1 MAHDRQLERALLLLD
16 LGLVLASLALA
27 HFLRGYLATF
37 VPGLKPSVPLQHEVL
52 ALAVFVPAWA
62 WGAER
67 LGLHRA
73 RTVLGPVL
81 DYLRPLVLTQA
92 WGTVALALILTAAQV
107 TLNRS
112 FITLFLV
119 ISTILLALA
128 KPAQARWLHQ
138 HRVTALTLV
147 VDEPFAESDEDIV
160 GELERF
166 RGRRIERLEM
176 ADPSVLRR
184 RLWTGG
190 VDEVVLPGG
199 LPTDELRQLLEIC
212 EEVGVTALV
221 RVERINLALA
231 RPRAELVG
239 PALYLAYQTHEPDR
253 PGLFVKALLDR
264 VLAALGLL
272 LVLPLM
278 AILAVLVKA
287 TSPGPVLFIQQRA
300 GLHGRPFPM
309 LKFRSMRVGAE
320 AERATLLG
328 ANEMD
333 GPVFKISRDPRVT
346 PVGHVLRGWSLD
358 ELPQLLNV
366 LAGQMS
372 LVGPRPLPLIES
384 RALTGVHRRRLSF
397 KPGITGLW
405 QVSGRSNL
413 TFRDWMV
420 LDLQYIDNWSLGLD
434 LAILLRTLPALL
446 LARGAR

>member
-16 LGLVLASLALA
+16 LSLVLASLAVA

-37 VPGLKPSVPLQHEVL
+37 VPGLKPTVPLRHEVL
-52 ALAVFVPAWA
+52 ALAVFLPAWA
-62 WGAER
+62 WGAGR
-67 LGLHRA
+67 LGLYRA
-73 RTVLGPVL
+73 RTVVGPVF

-112 FITLFLV
+112 FIALFLV
-119 ISTILLALA
+119 ISTTLLALS
-128 KPAQARWLHQ
+128 KPAQAKWLHR

-147 VDEPFAESDEDIV
+147 VDEPFAESDDDV
-160 GELERF
+160 VKELERF

-176 ADPSVLRR
+176 SYPDVLRR

-190 VDEVVLPGG
+190 VDEVVLPRA
-199 LPTDELRQLLEIC
+199 LPSDELRQLLEIC

-221 RVERINLALA
+221 RVERIDLALA

-239 PALYLAYQTHEPDR
+239 PALYLAYQTHEPDH
-253 PGLFVKALLDR
+253 PSLFVKAILDR
-264 VLAALGLL
+264 VAAGLGLL
-272 LVLPLM
+272 VVLPVM
-278 AILAVLVKA
+278 AAIAIVIKA

-300 GLHGRPFPM
+300 GLYGRPFPM

-320 AERATLLG
+320 DERTALLD

-346 PVGHVLRGWSLD
+346 PVGQVLRSWSLD
-358 ELPQLLNV
+358 ELPQLFNV
-366 LAGQMS
+366 LTGQMS
-372 LVGPRPLPLIES
+372 LVGPRPLPLVES
-384 RALTGVHRRRLSF
+384 RGLAGIHRRRLSF

-405 QVSGRSNL
+405 QVSGRSDL
-413 TFRDWMV
+413 TFRDWMI
-420 LDLQYIDNWSLGLD
+420 LDLQYIDNWSFGLD
-434 LAILLRTLPALL
+434 LAILLRTLPAFLF
-446 LARGAR
+446 ARGAR